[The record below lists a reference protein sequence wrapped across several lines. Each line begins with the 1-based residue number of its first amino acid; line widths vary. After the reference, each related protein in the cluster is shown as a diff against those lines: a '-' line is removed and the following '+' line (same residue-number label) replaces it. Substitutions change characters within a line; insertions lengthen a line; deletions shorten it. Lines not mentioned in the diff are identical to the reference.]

1 MRDYLAQLKR
11 VQAMKFET
19 IWPTHGP
26 QITEPQPFLDAYIAH
41 RENREAQVLAQLQ
54 NGQDTIK
61 AMVAV
66 MYADV
71 DKRLHPAAA
80 HSVLAHMIHLVEQG
94 KALCE
99 GAPGLDTRYSL
110 A

>member
-1 MRDYLAQLKR
+1 
-11 VQAMKFET
+11 
-19 IWPTHGP
+19 
-26 QITEPQPFLDAYIAH
+26 
-41 RENREAQVLAQLQ
+41 
-54 NGQDTIK
+54 
-61 AMVAV
+61 MVAV

>member
-1 MRDYLAQLKR
+1 MD
-11 VQAMKFET
+11 
-19 IWPTHGP
+19 
-26 QITEPQPFLDAYIAH
+26 
-41 RENREAQVLAQLQ
+41 
-54 NGQDTIK
+54 GQTTIK
-61 AMVAV
+61 GMVSV

-94 KALCE
+94 KAVCE
-99 GAPGLDTRYSL
+99 GAPGLDTRYAL